1 MITVARILMKAFIP
15 RIRLG
20 NVVTKG
26 PSIAQEAGEGFTES
40 HQRRDCVRIPKYH
53 PRQWVDA
60 SGTAY
65 NELGRLLLVFIL
77 FPRCARKKNDNNV
90 HPTRSP
96 L

>member
-53 PRQWVDA
+53 PRQRLCEK
-60 SGTAY
+60 SGSPRSGDLSVERRAISSA
-65 NELGRLLLVFIL
+65 GPRSGHL
-77 FPRCARKKNDNNV
+77 FD
-90 HPTRSP
+90 
-96 L
+96 